1 VADPLY
7 LCFFPVFSAGL
18 SFWFFCEALDSE
30 FVKVER
36 EREREREREAAFV
49 CFFNEEGDGKHDD
62 DKKEMNEEDQEH
74 ETCYQLPIVIEL
86 PIEF

>member
-30 FVKVER
+30 FVKV
-36 EREREREREAAFV
+36 EREREAAFV

>member
-1 VADPLY
+1 MADPLH

-36 EREREREREAAFV
+36 EREREAAFV

-62 DKKEMNEEDQEH
+62 DKKEMKKKIRSMRPVTD
-74 ETCYQLPIVIEL
+74 LPIVIEL
-86 PIEF
+86 RIEF